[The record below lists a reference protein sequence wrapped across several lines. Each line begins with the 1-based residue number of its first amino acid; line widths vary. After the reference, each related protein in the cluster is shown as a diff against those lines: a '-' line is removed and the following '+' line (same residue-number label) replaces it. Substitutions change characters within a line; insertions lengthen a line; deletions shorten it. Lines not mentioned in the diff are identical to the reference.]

1 MACPKR
7 PLTGAGAKRGMTA
20 APRSGAPARNMRF
33 CIGSAARGLVSAALL
48 GAALAPN
55 WPAGPVAAAQEQTFR
70 LAGQVV
76 DAETGRPLVAAVVKF
91 PELVRYAFAG
101 VDGRFAFDDFPAGT
115 WEVIVEQLGYHTSE
129 SQVALSDGA
138 GLHVRLRPD
147 PIALEGLT
155 VRSRSSRLLSERR
168 RRVPLRIV
176 TIGSRDFAEAV
187 DPNPA
192 AVLKRL
198 GRAPLVECSYEAP
211 GGALSHDLCVL
222 RGGRRT
228 ELSVFLDESPMHGG
242 TAALSAMHPETIHS
256 MDFILRRQSGELR
269 VYTKWFV
276 ERLDKTGLGL
286 APIVWEPIGP

>member
-1 MACPKR
+1 
-7 PLTGAGAKRGMTA
+7 MTA
-20 APRSGAPARNMRF
+20 EPSSGQSIPPAKSRQAKNMRF
-33 CIGSAARGLVSAALL
+33 SIGSAARRLATAALST
-48 GAALAPN
+48 AALALN
-55 WPAGPVAAAQEQTFR
+55 WPSNPAAGQEQLFR

-76 DAETGRPLVAAVVKF
+76 DAETGRPLVASVVKF
-91 PELVRYAFAG
+91 PELARYAFAG

-129 SQVALSDGA
+129 SQVALSGGA

-155 VRSRSSRLLSERR
+155 VRSRSRRLLSERR
-168 RRVPLRIV
+168 RRTPFRIV

-198 GRAPLVECSYEAP
+198 GRAPVGECSYRSA
-211 GGALSHDLCVL
+211 GAALSHDLCVL
-222 RGGRRT
+222 RGGRRSGI
-228 ELSVFLDESPMHGG
+228 SVFLDESPMHGG
-242 TAALSAMHPETIHS
+242 TAALSAMHHETIHS
-256 MDFILRRQSGELR
+256 MDFVLRPKSAELR

-276 ERLDKTGLGL
+276 ERLDETGLGL
-286 APIVWEPIGP
+286 APIIWEPINP

>member
-1 MACPKR
+1 
-7 PLTGAGAKRGMTA
+7 MTA
-20 APRSGAPARNMRF
+20 EPRPGEPARNMRF
-33 CIGSAARGLVSAALL
+33 RIGSAARGLAAAALL
-48 GAALAPN
+48 AATLAPS
-55 WPAGPVAAAQEQTFR
+55 WPSGPAAAQEQTFT

-101 VDGRFAFDDFPAGT
+101 VDGRFAFDDFPPGT

-168 RRVPLRIV
+168 QRTPLRIV
-176 TIGSRDFAEAV
+176 TIGSRDFAEAA

-198 GRAPLVECSYEAP
+198 GRAPLVECSYKAA
-211 GGALSHDLCVL
+211 GAALSYDLCVL
-222 RGGRRT
+222 RGGRRSGI
-228 ELSVFLDESPMHGG
+228 SVLLDENPMHGG
-242 TAALSAMHPETIHS
+242 TAALSAMHPEAIHS
-256 MDFILRRQSGELR
+256 MDFILRPHSGELR

-276 ERLDKTGLGL
+276 ERLDKTEMRL